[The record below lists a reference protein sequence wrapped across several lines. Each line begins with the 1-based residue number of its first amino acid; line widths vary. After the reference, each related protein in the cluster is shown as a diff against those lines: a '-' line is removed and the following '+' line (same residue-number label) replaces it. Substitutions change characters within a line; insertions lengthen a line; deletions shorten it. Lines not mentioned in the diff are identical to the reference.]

1 MRGHT
6 YGTIY
11 GGWWIPD
18 ALNLN
23 STSIA
28 ISAGAGE
35 DISFDLAIQSKFGCT
50 VEIYDPTDRAQKHFE
65 EVQNYY
71 NPNFPG
77 FSGNIQKDY
86 EFWIAPL
93 NPNFAKINF
102 NNFGLAST
110 DSTMKFYKQ
119 SNPDYVSQSVLPNM
133 YGTEYT
139 IANMKRLQTVIREKG
154 FKQIDLLKLDIE
166 GAELQVLESMLED
179 EIYPR
184 VLCIEFDY
192 YLKGKDIGETAEIIK
207 KLFAVGYKLLNNANW
222 NITFMHTSN

>member
-1 MRGHT
+1 MSKGKT

-11 GGWWIPD
+11 GGWWIPT

-23 STSIA
+23 STSTV

-35 DISFDLAIQSKFGCT
+35 DISFDLAIQSEFGCT
-50 VEIYDPTDRAQKHFE
+50 VEIYDPTERAQKHFE
-65 EVQNYY
+65 EIQNYY
-71 NPNFPG
+71 KPNFSG

-86 EFWIAPL
+86 EFWISPL

-110 DSTMKFYKQ
+110 DSTVKFYKQ
-119 SNPDYVSQSVLPNM
+119 TNPDYVSQSVLPNM

-139 IANMKRLQTVIREKG
+139 IANMKRLQTVLKEKG
-154 FKQIDLLKLDIE
+154 LKKVDILKLDIE

-179 EIYPR
+179 EIYPT

-192 YLKGKDIGETAEIIK
+192 YLKGKDTGETEKIIK
-207 KLFAVGYKLLNNANW
+207 KLFDVGYKILNNANW
-222 NITFMHTSN
+222 NITFMRVL